1 MYQIITSEYQVI
13 SIYAASLVAAVD
25 AAHDAG
31 FKIISIT
38 ELKDCDI
45 EVINHA

>member
-1 MYQIITSEYQVI
+1 MYQIITSQYQVVT
-13 SIYAASLVAAVD
+13 IYAASLRD
-25 AAHDAG
+25 ALEQAHEAG

-45 EVINHA
+45 EAINHA

>member
-1 MYQIITSEYQVI
+1 MYQIITSQYQVI
-13 SIYAASLVAAVD
+13 TIYAASLRD
-25 AAHDAG
+25 ALEQAHEAEL
-31 FKIISIT
+31 KVLSIT